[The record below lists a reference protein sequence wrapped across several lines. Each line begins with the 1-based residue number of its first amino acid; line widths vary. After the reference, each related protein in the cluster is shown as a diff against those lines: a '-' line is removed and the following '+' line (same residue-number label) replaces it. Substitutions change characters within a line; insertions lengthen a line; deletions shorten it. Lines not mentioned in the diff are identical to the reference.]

1 MSTQTQ
7 LAVASGSKLLTALAV
22 MTLVSDGAIAL
33 STTARSLL
41 GRDLPMIDDD
51 VTVEHLLS
59 HRSGIGDYL
68 DEAGDLHD
76 NGYPPVSAHKLAST
90 EDFLPLLDGHPKK
103 FSAGK
108 HFSHCNGGF
117 VVLAL
122 LAERVA
128 GASFHDLVRHRVCEP
143 VGLTAT
149 EFLRSNCLPG
159 RAALGYV
166 DTDWR
171 TNVFHLPVLGSGDGG
186 MYSTTAD
193 IGQLWTALFDHRIV
207 CESALAEMLRPRS
220 LAPPRTDPRRYGL
233 GVWLHATTPTAII
246 DGSDAGVSFRSH
258 HDPTSHR
265 TFTVI
270 SNTSA
275 GAWPMAR
282 ELIRQFPN

>member
-1 MSTQTQ
+1 
-7 LAVASGSKLLTALAV
+7 
-22 MTLVSDGAIAL
+22 
-33 STTARSLL
+33 
-41 GRDLPMIDDD
+41 MIDDD

-68 DEAGDLHD
+68 DQAGDLHD

-90 EDFLPLLDGHPKK
+90 E
-103 FSAGK
+103 
-108 HFSHCNGGF
+108 
-117 VVLAL
+117 V
-122 LAERVA
+122 
-128 GASFHDLVRHRVCEP
+128 
-143 VGLTAT
+143 
-149 EFLRSNCLPG
+149 
-159 RAALGYV
+159 
-166 DTDWR
+166 
-171 TNVFHLPVLGSGDGG
+171 
-186 MYSTTAD
+186 
-193 IGQLWTALFDHRIV
+193 
-207 CESALAEMLRPRS
+207 LRPRS
-220 LAPPRTDPRRYGL
+220 LAPSRTDPRRYGL